1 MQTGKMRGI
10 SPLQGD
16 SVWPLHRVTI
26 KFKALIRIMAVS
38 FVQQIH
44 MRKCHLFC
52 ASIHQHVPD
61 GTKQHFNINCEP

>member
-1 MQTGKMRGI
+1 MRRI
-10 SPLQGD
+10 SPLEGD

-26 KFKALIRIMAVS
+26 KFKALIGITAVS
-38 FVQQIH
+38 FVQQIR

-52 ASIHQHVPD
+52 ASMHQHVPD